1 WILIGLFA
9 IGVLGTILAPD
20 VFFTLLPRFLDP
32 FGDHPPYSEIR
43 LVVEPEGATVD
54 FGENLKV
61 TVQAEGRIPENVTL
75 VLRNSEG
82 EEISESPMFNEGEG
96 AFFQTIENVEQDLQ
110 YFARVKRG
118 RSHRY
123 PLTVNKTPK
132 ILDVIAAYEY
142 PKYTRKKPE
151 TTLLSDPLLKG
162 YEKTQVTLTV
172 SSNRPLGGGSIEVN
186 GEKLSMNPSESEK
199 ASAKFLLLEPGEFEF
214 TIEDEEGNQ
223 SQPPY
228 RGRIEITPDEK
239 PEIVI
244 AEPGM
249 DSFTVPDSKVGIVID
264 AFDDLGLT
272 EVALF
277 RSHNESQDDKKI
289 LYSGDGDHAQVSVA
303 ERLDLADLGVKP
315 GDVIDYYATATDS
328 HPDQPQTVTSDSF
341 RLVIISFEEY
351 KEFMQSQMTAE
362 DLKKKY
368 DQYLDELN
376 QLAEAQEELKQ
387 KTEALEEMASKNSG
401 LSPEEQKE
409 LDEAQKAQ
417 RGLQEWAEDLAKAMQ
432 EEAEKEAIFDI
443 EKDYKES
450 LKEFAESMATAME
463 KMSEAQTAMRQA
475 SEENQGESPD
485 EQKQSPAPSLG
496 LAASKQKEALE
507 NLQQNI
513 EEYQKQIS
521 EPGEDLEKVANV
533 ISDTEKFKYLYL
545 LQKGLE
551 RHIRYYKDMEKPSL
565 EDQIRLK
572 ELSDQQKEVREALNQ
587 LKNEMREHADELD
600 RLAEEQDLGKEG

>member
-1 WILIGLFA
+1 
-9 IGVLGTILAPD
+9 
-20 VFFTLLPRFLDP
+20 
-32 FGDHPPYSEIR
+32 
-43 LVVEPEGATVD
+43 
-54 FGENLKV
+54 
-61 TVQAEGRIPENVTL
+61 
-75 VLRNSEG
+75 
-82 EEISESPMFNEGEG
+82 
-96 AFFQTIENVEQDLQ
+96 
-110 YFARVKRG
+110 
-118 RSHRY
+118 
-123 PLTVNKTPK
+123 
-132 ILDVIAAYEY
+132 
-142 PKYTRKKPE
+142 
-151 TTLLSDPLLKG
+151 
-162 YEKTQVTLTV
+162 
-172 SSNRPLGGGSIEVN
+172 
-186 GEKLSMNPSESEK
+186 
-199 ASAKFLLLEPGEFEF
+199 
-214 TIEDEEGNQ
+214 
-223 SQPPY
+223 
-228 RGRIEITPDEK
+228 
-239 PEIVI
+239 
-244 AEPGM
+244 
-249 DSFTVPDSKVGIVID
+249 
-264 AFDDLGLT
+264 
-272 EVALF
+272 
-277 RSHNESQDDKKI
+277 
-289 LYSGDGDHAQVSVA
+289 
-303 ERLDLADLGVKP
+303 
-315 GDVIDYYATATDS
+315 VIDYYATATDS
-328 HPDQPQTVTSDSF
+328 RPEQPQTVTSDSF
-341 RLVIISFEEY
+341 RLVVISFEEY
-351 KEFMQSQMTAE
+351 KEFMQSQMSAE
-362 DLKKKY
+362 DLKRKY

-417 RGLQEWAEDLAKAMQ
+417 RDLQEWAEDLAKAMQ